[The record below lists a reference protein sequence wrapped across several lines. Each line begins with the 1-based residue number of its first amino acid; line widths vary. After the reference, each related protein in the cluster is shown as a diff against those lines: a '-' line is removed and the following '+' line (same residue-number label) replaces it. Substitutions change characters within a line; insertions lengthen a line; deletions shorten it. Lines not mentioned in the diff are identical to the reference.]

1 MKNIPKII
9 NFNSLKHNIF
19 CIKQN
24 YSQICAVVKA
34 NAYGH
39 GIKNIVPTLDEYVSY
54 FAVNTIKEAH
64 AVRKHSNRPILVLC
78 GFSSSELKYAS
89 QNNIHLAVFCKKQLY
104 TIQKYVAKYQKNVCL
119 HLKIDSGMNRLG
131 FKTADE
137 LKEVLDE
144 INKNSHIKL
153 CGIFTHF
160 GGGHEERK
168 TTQKKRFKSLLE
180 QVNKNIL
187 VHCKSSNYIAE
198 NKIDE
203 NEMLRCGLA
212 IYGYGNPNLKPI
224 LSIKA
229 KIIFV
234 GKAKK
239 GEYIGYG
246 TDNPAKKNITY
257 AVLAIGYADGLMR
270 NYAKKGYVIINGKK
284 AKICASICMNMTIV
298 DVSGI
303 SAKVGD
309 YATIMDEKLNANEIA
324 KMTNTIPYEVL
335 TNFR

>member
-1 MKNIPKII
+1 MKNTLKII

-19 CIKQN
+19 CIRQKN
-24 YSQICAVVKA
+24 PQICAVVKA

-39 GIKNIVPTLDEYVSY
+39 GIENIVPTLDEYVSY
-54 FAVNTIKEAH
+54 FAVNTIKEARV
-64 AVRKHSNRPILVLC
+64 VRKHSNKPILVLC

-104 TIQKYVAKYQKNVCL
+104 NIQKYVAKYQKNVCL

-131 FKTADE
+131 FKTM
-137 LKEVLDE
+137 DE
-144 INKNSHIKL
+144 IKKALDIIDKTPHIKL
-153 CGIFTHF
+153 SGIFTHF
-160 GGGHEERK
+160 GGGIAER
-168 TTQKKRFKSLLE
+168 TTAQKRRFKSVLE
-180 QVNKNIL
+180 EINKNVL
-187 VHCKSSNYIAE
+187 MHYKSSSYIDDII
-198 NKIDE
+198 NE

-224 LSIKA
+224 LSIKT

-246 TDNPAKKNITY
+246 TDNPAKKDITY

-298 DVSGI
+298 DITGI